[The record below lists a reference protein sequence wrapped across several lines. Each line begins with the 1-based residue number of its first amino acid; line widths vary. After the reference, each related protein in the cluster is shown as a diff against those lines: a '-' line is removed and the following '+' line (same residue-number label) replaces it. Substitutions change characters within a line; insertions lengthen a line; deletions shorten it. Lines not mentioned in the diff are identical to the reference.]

1 MKFLPW
7 PYLLAVCL
15 SFLAPG
21 PGAVLA
27 SAPPAEEAA
36 LYSLKD
42 LGPLNYGP
50 KTVTVEVYTASVD
63 ELRPFLRML
72 PYVWIKVEEFYR
84 RLGVNVVQA
93 PGMPRPG
100 MLVPAHRLRLEA
112 LPFREWL
119 ARSYQAFNVAPP
131 FRLSFLSVCQN
142 KYAFA
147 HLPLSVVHFSY
158 RRFQEAVL
166 NNEPGGARMNQHW
179 LANVIIHEL
188 GHLMGL
194 YHAHEFLND
203 PVEELLPDGRT
214 PNFMSHYLTHKGEL
228 GFVPWQQ
235 AVVHSYLGKGK
246 VYEQYRRVDFDPLRY
261 LELVKQHNGFREPGK
276 EDQACPM
283 D

>member
-1 MKFLPW
+1 MKFLPRL
-7 PYLLAVCL
+7 PLLAV
-15 SFLAPG
+15 FLLALALMS
-21 PGAVLA
+21 GASQA
-27 SAPPAEEAA
+27 SPPPAEEAA

-42 LGPLNYGP
+42 LGPLNYAP
-50 KTVTVEVYTASVD
+50 KTLTVEVYTASVD
-63 ELRPFLRML
+63 ELRPFLRMF
-72 PYVWIKVEEFYR
+72 PAVWGKVEEFYR
-84 RLGVNVVQA
+84 RLGITLLHV
-93 PGMPRPG
+93 PGTPRPG
-100 MLVPAHRLRLEA
+100 MLVPAQRLRLEA

-166 NNEPGGARMNQHW
+166 SNEPGGARLNQHW

-203 PVEELLPDGRT
+203 PVEEFLPDGKT

-246 VYEQYRRVDFDPLRY
+246 IYEQYRRVDFDPLRY

-276 EDQACPM
+276 EEPACPIE
-283 D
+283 